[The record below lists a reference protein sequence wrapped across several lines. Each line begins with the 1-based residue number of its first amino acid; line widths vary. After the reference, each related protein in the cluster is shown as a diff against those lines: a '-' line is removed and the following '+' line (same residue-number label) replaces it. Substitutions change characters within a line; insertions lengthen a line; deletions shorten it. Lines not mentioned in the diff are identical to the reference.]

1 MSRRSAENHQ
11 AGLIFS
17 PPDAGLRADTTKGTT
32 AAVRFPNEEHFAMK
46 PIRILT
52 PLLLAVALVSCA
64 SSKPNRYGDPTA
76 QAAPGTALANP
87 PMAGTVAPVYATPP
101 GYGATVVPPPPP
113 PPPLTASPAPPAA
126 PTTGTGT
133 IHTVVAGDTLWG
145 LSRQYK
151 VPVESIKQANGM
163 TSDTVMLGSKLV
175 IPPR

>member
-1 MSRRSAENHQ
+1 MN
-11 AGLIFS
+11 
-17 PPDAGLRADTTKGTT
+17 
-32 AAVRFPNEEHFAMK
+32 

-52 PLLLAVALVSCA
+52 PALLAVALVSCA
-64 SSKPNRYGDPTA
+64 SPKANRYGDPAA
-76 QAAPGTALANP
+76 QAAPGAALANP
-87 PMAGTVAPVYATPP
+87 PMTAPVAPAYGTPP
-101 GYGATVVPPPPP
+101 AYGGATVVPAPPP
-113 PPPLTASPAPPAA
+113 PPPLGAMPATPPAPTAGA
-126 PTTGTGT
+126 GT